1 MSKSPKSK
9 SVKDNKFFT
18 TSLSKQS
25 ICNLRNNSKEAKLHV
40 TQDEPKAR
48 RVIALSRKRQEIEKA
63 EFI

>member
-1 MSKSPKSK
+1 MSKSRKSK

-25 ICNLRNNSKEAKLHV
+25 ICNLQNNSKEAKLHV

-48 RVIALSRKRQEIEKA
+48 RVIGLSRKRQEIEKA
-63 EFI
+63 KFI